1 MQKTNKRI
9 ATDHITELSQC
20 EVFVFGSNLEGQH
33 MGGAARY
40 AYDHFGAEWGNGVG
54 PQGQCYAIP
63 TMHGPLSE
71 IKPYVDDFIEY
82 ARQHPMNRF
91 LLTRIG
97 CGIAGFK
104 DEKMA
109 PLFLEAFKLPN
120 VSFPDEWIIQLIN
133 YNPLRDRVDEVAPPV
148 INMEVL
154 QRLCR
159 EHAYTI
165 GAGIHWTEP
174 NVLIRYVIDENKFGY
189 KAMGNFFYFADSL
202 YVWDYDD
209 VWAPEHNP
217 DVVEAIF
224 HDDCNGRGYAH
235 RVLFAGVKTPYI
247 KFHGSEYDF
256 PLSTLGSEENPE
268 YFRYAFVLV
277 NHCIRP
283 EECESITRVGTVF
296 YMLQPN
302 DDGELVEEK
311 CAEFTDIYGQNPNS
325 IERRLEMAQFTPS
338 FYGKDWEYA
347 ALKVLEIEYDWRYY
361 PGHPKPDEN

>member
-1 MQKTNKRI
+1 MPPN
-9 ATDHITELSQC
+9 HITELSEC
-20 EVFVFGSNLEGQH
+20 EIFVFGSNLEGQH

-54 PQGQCYAIP
+54 PQGRCYAIP
-63 TMHGPLSE
+63 TMHGPLSA

-133 YNPLRDRVDEVAPPV
+133 YNPLRDREEEVAPPV
-148 INMEVL
+148 INMKVL

-165 GAGIHWTEP
+165 GAGMHWTEP
-174 NVLIRYVIDENKFGY
+174 NVLMRYVIGEHEFGY

-209 VWAPEHNP
+209 VWAPDHNA

-224 HDDCNGRGYAH
+224 HDECKGRGYAH
-235 RVLFAGVKTPYI
+235 RVRLLTGTQRERVSSPAI
-247 KFHGSEYDF
+247 SAISS
-256 PLSTLGSEENPE
+256 ST
-268 YFRYAFVLV
+268 
-277 NHCIRP
+277 
-283 EECESITRVGTVF
+283 
-296 YMLQPN
+296 
-302 DDGELVEEK
+302 
-311 CAEFTDIYGQNPNS
+311 
-325 IERRLEMAQFTPS
+325 
-338 FYGKDWEYA
+338 
-347 ALKVLEIEYDWRYY
+347 ALNMTSR
-361 PGHPKPDEN
+361 